1 MTRQNYKIITKDF
14 TENSPRV
21 NIEIKVKVDIEE
33 GSLHINLQQ
42 LSAIRVPFKT
52 FSENLKSFYV
62 IKNIFIDSTCKKL
75 LSQCQNQ
82 QNS

>member
-33 GSLHINLQQ
+33 GSLQLNLQQ
-42 LSAIRVPFKT
+42 LSAIRAPFKA
-52 FSENLKSFYV
+52 FSENLKSFLR
-62 IKNIFIDSTCKKL
+62 C
-75 LSQCQNQ
+75 
-82 QNS
+82 